1 MTENRDIP
9 VLPALDAATA
19 AYVRL
24 HRDDDVERLALSPG
38 EARGVDLRLALQE
51 IEGRQRLGRK
61 VPSWAAVEGL
71 RLPPRLSLEQCSGEA
86 AALYKARLARRLL
99 PRGGSITDLTG
110 GLGVDFAAQARLFD
124 RCTYVEH
131 NAGLCALARHNLP
144 LLGLER
150 ARVVCAEAG
159 DYLAAMEP
167 VDWLFLDPARRDE
180 AGRKTVLLADCRPDV
195 TELAPLLL
203 EKAVHVLVKLSPMFD
218 AADAVRR
225 LPAVAEVHVVAHGG
239 ECKELLLLL
248 SRGHEGEP
256 RVTCADGERLFS
268 FAPAEEQAA
277 RPALAPTLRRYLY
290 EPGAALLKAGA
301 LKLTAVRFG
310 LEKLHPNSHLY
321 TSDRPAEGFPGRAF
335 TVEAVSGFGKRELKA
350 LTDGIG
356 QANLTVRNFPSTVAE
371 LRRRLKLREGGDI
384 YLFATTLADGRKV
397 IVKCKK
403 APNSSDETDRQ

>member
-1 MTENRDIP
+1 MTENCDIP
-9 VLPALDAATA
+9 ALPALDAATA

-99 PRGGSITDLTG
+99 PRGGSMTDLTG

-124 RCTYVEH
+124 RCTYVER
-131 NAGLCALARHNLP
+131 NAELCALARHNLP

-150 ARVVCAEAG
+150 ARVVCAAAE

-203 EKAVHVLVKLSPMFD
+203 EKAGHVLVKLSPMLD

-248 SRGHEGEP
+248 SRGHKGEP
-256 RVTCADGERLFS
+256 RVTCADGQRLFS

-277 RPALAPTLRRYLY
+277 RPAQAATLRRYLY

-310 LEKLHPNSHLY
+310 LEKLHANSHLY
-321 TSDRPAEGFPGRAF
+321 TSDGLVGDFPGRTF
-335 TVEAVSGFGKRELKA
+335 LVEGVYGFSKKELRRFA
-350 LTDGIG
+350 ADCP
-356 QANLTVRNFPSTVAE
+356 QANLTLRNFPGTTAD
-371 LRRRLKLREGGDI
+371 LRRRLRLKEGGDR
-384 YLFATTLADGRKV
+384 YCFATTLAGGARVIVVGRK
-397 IVKCKK
+397 
-403 APNSSDETDRQ
+403 AGS

>member
-9 VLPALDAATA
+9 ALPALDAATA

-38 EARGVDLRLALQE
+38 EARGVDLHLALQE

-71 RLPPRLSLEQCSGEA
+71 RLPPRLALEQCSGEA

-99 PRGGSITDLTG
+99 PRGGSMTDLTG

-150 ARVVCAEAG
+150 ARVVCTEAG

-203 EKAVHVLVKLSPMFD
+203 EKAGHVLVKLSPMLD

-277 RPALAPTLRRYLY
+277 TPAQAATLRRYLY
-290 EPGAALLKAGA
+290 EPGPALLKAGA

-310 LEKLHPNSHLY
+310 LAKLHPNSHLY
-321 TSDRPAEGFPGRAF
+321 TSDALVGDFPGRTF
-335 TVEAVSGFGKRELKA
+335 LVEGVYGFSKKELRRFA
-350 LTDGIG
+350 ANCPR
-356 QANLTVRNFPSTVAE
+356 ANLTLRNFPGTTAD
-371 LRRRLKLREGGDI
+371 LRRRLRLKEGGDR
-384 YLFATTLADGRKV
+384 YCFATTLADGARVLVVGRK
-397 IVKCKK
+397 
-403 APNSSDETDRQ
+403 AGS